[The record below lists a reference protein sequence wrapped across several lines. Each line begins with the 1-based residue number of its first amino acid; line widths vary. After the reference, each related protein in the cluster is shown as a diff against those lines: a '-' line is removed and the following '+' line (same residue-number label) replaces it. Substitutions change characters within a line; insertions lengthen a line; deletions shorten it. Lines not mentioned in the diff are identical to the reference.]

1 MKKTVLNTVLSTVF
15 IVTLGFG
22 MSACSG
28 EKEGEQ
34 GSHEVMAVDR
44 VDEAAAL
51 ARKNAPAAE
60 EMDFPKTAPMPVA
73 AVDGA
78 AVDGTVTTE
87 AGATDVATT
96 TDAGA
101 ADANM
106 AEATAA
112 DDSTTAD
119 VAGAADSSATATA
132 PQ

>member
-73 AVDGA
+73 AADGA
-78 AVDGTVTTE
+78 AVDGTVTAE

-96 TDAGA
+96 TD
-101 ADANM
+101 DATM
-106 AEATAA
+106 AEATAT
-112 DDSTTAD
+112 DGSPDAD

>member
-34 GSHEVMAVDR
+34 GSHEVLAVDR

-73 AVDGA
+73 ATDGA

-96 TDAGA
+96 TD
-101 ADANM
+101 DATM
-106 AEATAA
+106 AEATAT
-112 DDSTTAD
+112 DGSPDAD

>member
-87 AGATDVATT
+87 AGA
-96 TDAGA
+96 

-106 AEATAA
+106 AEATAT